1 MFHRASK
8 PIRFSPPLPSES
20 LVFVFHGKKMTQIAE
35 YNKDCKHVLQ
45 VLGLHMEPHVYLVP
59 LLLIF
64 VYSNCLHYEKKE
76 TPKRQVVKLIDF
88 ILRTN
93 ICEKRFE
100 RKKKNRW
107 HKGGFEKLS
116 SHSPFKNEWWILQYR
131 TLKKYVHM
139 LPLKPV
145 FLEWIIK
152 SSLYLEWIG
161 INSASMDAATVL

>member
-8 PIRFSPPLPSES
+8 PIRFSPSLPSES

-45 VLGLHMEPHVYLVP
+45 VLGLHMEPNVYLVP

-100 RKKKNRW
+100 RKKK
-107 HKGGFEKLS
+107 
-116 SHSPFKNEWWILQYR
+116 QM
-131 TLKKYVHM
+131 T
-139 LPLKPV
+139 
-145 FLEWIIK
+145 
-152 SSLYLEWIG
+152 
-161 INSASMDAATVL
+161 

>member
-8 PIRFSPPLPSES
+8 PISFSPSLPSES

-100 RKKKNRW
+100 RKKKTDGIKVVLRN
-107 HKGGFEKLS
+107 
-116 SHSPFKNEWWILQYR
+116 SPLI
-131 TLKKYVHM
+131 H
-139 LPLKPV
+139 PLRMSDES
-145 FLEWIIK
+145 FSIEH
-152 SSLYLEWIG
+152 
-161 INSASMDAATVL
+161 

>member
-8 PIRFSPPLPSES
+8 PIRFSPSLPSES

-64 VYSNCLHYEKKE
+64 VYSNCLSYEKKE

-100 RKKKNRW
+100 RKKKTDGIKVVLRN
-107 HKGGFEKLS
+107 
-116 SHSPFKNEWWILQYR
+116 SPLI
-131 TLKKYVHM
+131 H
-139 LPLKPV
+139 PLRMSDES
-145 FLEWIIK
+145 FSIEH
-152 SSLYLEWIG
+152 
-161 INSASMDAATVL
+161 